1 MAVQKVVQGD
11 IGTTLRF
18 NIIDQDKKV
27 VNLTG
32 ATVTLYIERPDTTL
46 VKNCSIVGAASGIA
60 QYVGIANDFSLGDS
74 TYFLT
79 VNVQLP
85 TGGQFTAVDKAPLS
99 VVAK

>member
-1 MAVQKVVQGD
+1 MSVQKVVQGD

-18 NIIDQDKKV
+18 NIIDQDKKI

-32 ATVTLYIERPDTTL
+32 ATVTLYIERPDVTL
-46 VKNCSIVGAASGIA
+46 TKSCSIVSAATGLA
-60 QYVGIANDFSLGDS
+60 QYVTVANDLALGDA

-85 TGGQFTAVDKAPLS
+85 TGQFTAIEKAPLS
-99 VVAK
+99 VLLK

>member
-1 MAVQKVVQGD
+1 MSVQKVVQGD

-18 NIIDQDKKV
+18 NIIDQDKKI

-46 VKNCSIVGAASGIA
+46 TKQCTIVSAATGLA
-60 QYVGIANDFSLGDS
+60 QYVTVVNDLSLGDT

-85 TGGQFTAVDKAPLS
+85 TGQFTAIEKAPLS
-99 VVAK
+99 VLLK